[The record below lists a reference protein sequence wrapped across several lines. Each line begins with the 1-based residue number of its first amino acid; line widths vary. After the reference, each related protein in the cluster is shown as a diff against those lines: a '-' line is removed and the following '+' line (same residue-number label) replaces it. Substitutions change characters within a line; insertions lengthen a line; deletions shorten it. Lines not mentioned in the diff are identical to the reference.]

1 MPRTLKEARQA
12 YKEATDLL
20 PTLTCDAEAFE
31 AKEREIAAIE
41 AEIGQLEREARA
53 VDIRN
58 RSLLPADGVADPSR
72 EEDELDNALSRFT
85 GQSFSP
91 NGGGVAS
98 VQRAMRFN
106 QIVRAARAER
116 GVRQLDP
123 QKHFRSFGEFL
134 QAVFVAATSHDR
146 TIDSRLV
153 RVGPDI
159 SRAGPTGASEV
170 DPTGGGFLVQFDFGT
185 GIWMLAHEMGDILG
199 AVNKI
204 PISAKSNGL
213 KIMGVDETS
222 RATGSR
228 WGGVQSYWAGEG
240 VNPGTS
246 KPKFR
251 MIEFD
256 LKKLMSLMYTT
267 EELVQDAEALG
278 AIAAQAF
285 AEEIMFMTED
295 AIVEGSGAGLPL
307 GVLNSTALVSVAKQP
322 GQAAGTVLK
331 ENVDNMWARMWARSR
346 KNAVWYINQ
355 DCEPQLNQM
364 GQVVGTGGLP
374 VYLPPGGL
382 SSTPYGTLYGRPV
395 IATEYNPALGT
406 PGDILL
412 ADLSQYTIVDKGAV
426 NTATSMHVAFL
437 TDEWVFR
444 ITYRVDGRPMWT
456 QALTP
461 FKGTLTKSPFVAIAQ
476 R

>member
-1 MPRTLKEARQA
+1 MRTLKEVRQA
-12 YKEATDLL
+12 YKEATDAL
-20 PTLTCDAEAFE
+20 PALTRDATAFE
-31 AKEREIAAIE
+31 AMERQIDELE
-41 AEIGQLEREARA
+41 VEMGTLEREARA
-53 VDIRN
+53 ADITSRA
-58 RSLLPADGVADPSR
+58 LLPAGNAAPDPR
-72 EEDELDNALSRFT
+72 DEPRLDDTLSRFA
-85 GQSFSP
+85 GESFSP
-91 NGGGVAS
+91 NGSTPS
-98 VQRAMRFN
+98 VQRAQRFN
-106 QIVRAARAER
+106 QIVRAARAQN
-116 GVRQLDP
+116 GLQQLDP

-134 QAVFVAATSHDR
+134 QAVFMAATGNER
-146 TIDSRLV
+146 NIDPRLV
-153 RVGPDI
+153 RAGPDW
-159 SRAGPTGASEV
+159 STRAGPSGASEV

-213 KIMGVDETS
+213 KIPGVDETS

-228 WGGVQSYWAGEG
+228 WGGVQSYWTAEG
-240 VNPGTS
+240 INPGAS

-251 MIEFD
+251 VIEFD

-267 EELVQDAEALG
+267 EEMIQDAEALG

-285 AEEIMFMTED
+285 SEEIMFMTED
-295 AIVEGSGAGLPL
+295 SVIEGTGAGMPQ
-307 GVLNSTALVSVAKQP
+307 GVLNSSALVSVAKQP
-322 GQAAGTVLK
+322 GQAAGTIVK
-331 ENVDNMWARMWARSR
+331 ENLDNMWARMWSRSR

-355 DCEPQLNQM
+355 DCEPQLNQL

-382 SSTPYGTLYGRPV
+382 SAKPYGTLYGRPV
-395 IATEYNPALGT
+395 IATEYNSALGT

-412 ADLSQYTIVDKGAV
+412 ADLSQYTLVDKGAV

-444 ITYRVDGRPMWT
+444 ITYRVDGRSMWT
-456 QALTP
+456 QPLTP
-461 FKGTLTKSPFVAIAQ
+461 FKGNLTKSPFVAIAQ

>member
-1 MPRTLKEARQA
+1 MRTLKEVRQA
-12 YKEATDLL
+12 YKEATDAL
-20 PTLTCDAEAFE
+20 PSLTRDAAAFE
-31 AKEREIAAIE
+31 AKEKEIVELE
-41 AEIGQLEREARA
+41 AEMGQLERAARA
-53 VDIRN
+53 LDITN
-58 RSLLPADGVADPSR
+58 RSLLPAGGGAPEARDEPR
-72 EEDELDNALSRFT
+72 IEDHLARFA
-85 GQSFSP
+85 GEAFSP
-91 NGGGVAS
+91 NGS
-98 VQRAMRFN
+98 TPTVQRAQRFN
-106 QIVRAARAER
+106 QLVRSVRAQQPPEL
-116 GVRQLDP
+116 LDP
-123 QKHFRSFGEFL
+123 QKNFRSFGEFL
-134 QAVFVAATSHDR
+134 QSVFMAATRNDR
-146 TIDSRLV
+146 DIDPRLV
-153 RVGPDI
+153 RAGPEWNT
-159 SRAGPTGASEV
+159 RAGPSGASEV
-170 DPTGGGFLVQFDFGT
+170 DPTGGGFLVQVDFGSA
-185 GIWMLAHEMGDILG
+185 IWMLAHEMGDILG

-204 PISAKSNGL
+204 PISAKANGL
-213 KIMGVDETS
+213 KIPGVDETS

-228 WGGVQSYWAGEG
+228 WGGVQSYWTAEG
-240 VNPGTS
+240 INPGAT

-267 EELVQDAEALG
+267 EEMIQDADALG

-285 AEEIMFMTED
+285 SEEIMFMTED
-295 AIVEGSGAGLPL
+295 SVIEGSGAGMPQ
-307 GVLNSTALVSVAKQP
+307 GILNSSALVQVAKQP
-322 GQAAGTVLK
+322 GQGAGTIVK
-331 ENVDNMWARMWARSR
+331 ENVDSMWSRMWSRSR

-382 SSTPYGTLYGRPV
+382 SAKPYGTLYGRPV
-395 IATEYNPALGT
+395 IATEYNAALGT

-412 ADLSQYTIVDKGAV
+412 ADLSQYTLVDKGAV

-444 ITYRVDGRPMWT
+444 ITYRVDGKSMWT
-456 QALTP
+456 QPMTP